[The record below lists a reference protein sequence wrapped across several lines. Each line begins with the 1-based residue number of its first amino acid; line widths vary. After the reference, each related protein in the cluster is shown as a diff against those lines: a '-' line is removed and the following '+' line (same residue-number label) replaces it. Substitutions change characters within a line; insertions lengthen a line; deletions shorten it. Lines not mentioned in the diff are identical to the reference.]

1 MMMSIENFSFYVL
14 ICVLAPLI
22 GAFTL
27 SFIIIFERHFDSLQ
41 RETSKLALEKELQ
54 QVNYDQLNSK
64 IQSHFFFNTL
74 NTMLSLAR
82 LDRKGDLVAGLEA
95 MAKFFKFK
103 YATNEPLILF
113 DAELSNVNHY
123 LDIQKLRFGD
133 RLSIIIEIEPTCKN
147 ALMPPFMLQTLV
159 ENTFKHGFEKNPGP
173 SILKIIAFETDHIL
187 NLEVWN
193 THLLDKYS
201 DEEQYTSE
209 EGGYGL
215 KNIQNRLRLLFP
227 EQDTSLTLTHVKN
240 ETIVLAKYP
249 FVKEYAI

>member
-1 MMMSIENFSFYVL
+1 MMMPFENFSLYVL

-27 SFIIIFERHFDSLQ
+27 SFIMIFERKLDSLQ
-41 RETSKLALEKELQ
+41 RETSKLALERELQ
-54 QVNYDQLNSK
+54 QANYDQLNSK

-82 LDRKGDLVAGLEA
+82 LDRKGDLVKGLEA

-113 DAELSNVNHY
+113 DAELSNVNNY

-133 RLSIIIEIEPTCKN
+133 RLSVTIQIEPSCID

-173 SILKIIAFETDHIL
+173 SMLKIIASETDQLLH
-187 NLEVWN
+187 LEVWN
-193 THLLDKYS
+193 THLLEVYS
-201 DEEQYTSE
+201 NKKQYSSE

-215 KNIQNRLRLLFP
+215 KNIQNRLCLLFP

-240 ETIVLAKYP
+240 ETIVLAKFP